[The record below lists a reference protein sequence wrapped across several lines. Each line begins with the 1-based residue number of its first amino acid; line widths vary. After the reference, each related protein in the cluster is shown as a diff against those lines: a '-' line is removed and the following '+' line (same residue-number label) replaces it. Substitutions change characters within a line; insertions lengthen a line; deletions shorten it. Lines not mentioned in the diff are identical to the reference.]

1 MVLGAAIAARKMRP
15 AAPVCGGLKRDGERE
30 TQREKA
36 SEKQTWRR
44 RKTDKET
51 DLLAKKEE

>member
-1 MVLGAAIAARKMRP
+1 MVLGAAARKMRT